1 MRSGHG
7 RAAVVALGPQ
17 EMDMTGEKAVVAAAR
32 ARETAVRVRAEERR
46 DCADA
51 LQGVL
56 LAGSLGVLLWGLVV
70 LVLIGTAS

>member
-1 MRSGHG
+1 
-7 RAAVVALGPQ
+7 
-17 EMDMTGEKAVVAAAR
+17 MTGEKRLAAGGYPPDAAAQ
-32 ARETAVRVRAEERR
+32 RAEERR